1 MINFTFFEIKI
12 PGAKVLNSIGKSE
25 FDKENI
31 DEVTN
36 FNTKP
41 KSLTQ
46 VRNVAHGPDCLVGK
60 EGRWIFRVLSAFLV
74 CVRWL
79 YNDSFSIPCHVCISM
94 CLLQIHCFRACLSFP
109 LPVYLNYG
117 TFCIWLDFLSLQ
129 ILWVMLPV
137 MDLLMVQFVHFVVN
151 VPYHLFFPF
160 MLVV

>member
-46 VRNVAHGPDCLVGK
+46 VRNVAQGPECLLGK

-74 CVRWL
+74 CVR
-79 YNDSFSIPCHVCISM
+79 
-94 CLLQIHCFRACLSFP
+94 
-109 LPVYLNYG
+109 
-117 TFCIWLDFLSLQ
+117 
-129 ILWVMLPV
+129 
-137 MDLLMVQFVHFVVN
+137 
-151 VPYHLFFPF
+151 
-160 MLVV
+160 

>member
-46 VRNVAHGPDCLVGK
+46 VRNVAHGPDCLLWK
-60 EGRWIFRVLSAFLV
+60 EGRWIFRVLSAFLVHV

-79 YNDSFSIPCHVCISM
+79 YNDSFSIPCHVM
-94 CLLQIHCFRACLSFP
+94 CLLQIYCFRACLSFP
-109 LPVYLNYG
+109 LPVYLNYLLYMTWLLVFTNFVSDAACNG
-117 TFCIWLDFLSLQ
+117 PVDGSVCTFCS
-129 ILWVMLPV
+129 
-137 MDLLMVQFVHFVVN
+137 
-151 VPYHLFFPF
+151 
-160 MLVV
+160 

>member
-46 VRNVAHGPDCLVGK
+46 VRNVAHGPDCLVGRGGGYS
-60 EGRWIFRVLSAFLV
+60 EFCLPFLYVSGDCTMTPFLFPAMSCV
-74 CVRWL
+74 CYRF
-79 YNDSFSIPCHVCISM
+79 N
-94 CLLQIHCFRACLSFP
+94 LLF
-109 LPVYLNYG
+109 
-117 TFCIWLDFLSLQ
+117 
-129 ILWVMLPV
+129 
-137 MDLLMVQFVHFVVN
+137 
-151 VPYHLFFPF
+151 
-160 MLVV
+160 

>member
-46 VRNVAHGPDCLVGK
+46 VRNVAHGPDFLVGK

-74 CVRWL
+74 CVR
-79 YNDSFSIPCHVCISM
+79 
-94 CLLQIHCFRACLSFP
+94 
-109 LPVYLNYG
+109 
-117 TFCIWLDFLSLQ
+117 
-129 ILWVMLPV
+129 
-137 MDLLMVQFVHFVVN
+137 
-151 VPYHLFFPF
+151 
-160 MLVV
+160 

>member
-36 FNTKP
+36 FNTKQ

-74 CVRWL
+74 CVR
-79 YNDSFSIPCHVCISM
+79 
-94 CLLQIHCFRACLSFP
+94 
-109 LPVYLNYG
+109 
-117 TFCIWLDFLSLQ
+117 
-129 ILWVMLPV
+129 
-137 MDLLMVQFVHFVVN
+137 
-151 VPYHLFFPF
+151 
-160 MLVV
+160 

>member
-46 VRNVAHGPDCLVGK
+46 ARNVAHRPDCLVGK

-74 CVRWL
+74 
-79 YNDSFSIPCHVCISM
+79 I
-94 CLLQIHCFRACLSFP
+94 
-109 LPVYLNYG
+109 
-117 TFCIWLDFLSLQ
+117 
-129 ILWVMLPV
+129 
-137 MDLLMVQFVHFVVN
+137 VQ
-151 VPYHLFFPF
+151 
-160 MLVV
+160 

>member
-46 VRNVAHGPDCLVGK
+46 VRNVAHGPDC
-60 EGRWIFRVLSAFLV
+60 
-74 CVRWL
+74 
-79 YNDSFSIPCHVCISM
+79 
-94 CLLQIHCFRACLSFP
+94 
-109 LPVYLNYG
+109 
-117 TFCIWLDFLSLQ
+117 
-129 ILWVMLPV
+129 
-137 MDLLMVQFVHFVVN
+137 
-151 VPYHLFFPF
+151 
-160 MLVV
+160 

>member
-12 PGAKVLNSIGKSE
+12 SGAKVLNSIRKSE

-46 VRNVAHGPDCLVGK
+46 VRNVAHGPDCLLWK

-74 CVRWL
+74 CVR
-79 YNDSFSIPCHVCISM
+79 
-94 CLLQIHCFRACLSFP
+94 
-109 LPVYLNYG
+109 
-117 TFCIWLDFLSLQ
+117 
-129 ILWVMLPV
+129 
-137 MDLLMVQFVHFVVN
+137 
-151 VPYHLFFPF
+151 
-160 MLVV
+160 

>member
-74 CVRWL
+74 CVDQVTVQWL
-79 YNDSFSIPCHVCISM
+79 LFYSLPCHVSATDLIY
-94 CLLQIHCFRACLSFP
+94 CFRACLSFP